1 MIQLFLIA
9 IFFILGSALF
19 IYRYTG
25 KKRLLKFDLVQFIYA
40 FIIAPLVFVWIKTF
54 VFYLVQ
60 AEPHRLSQ
68 SELFAIDTGVSLLG
82 LFVYSFVI
90 IHFLTKNFEIKRY
103 RDPLYDIF
111 QLSEVIHLWISHLGV
126 YFGLMLLLSLVS
138 ILNIFFP
145 LQTEL
150 SRWIFILFLPL
161 GFLLGLVF
169 FIAIWLSNFTKSRF
183 IKINKLMFAF
193 FLFVLLSAYFLLEV
207 KFESAYSAYWFF
219 LSSCFGTNL
228 LSISVERSQKVM
240 KKLEKWHHKYE
251 DGWSGF
257 MNRFQH
263 PS

>member
-9 IFFILGSALF
+9 IFFILASGLF

-40 FIIAPLVFVWIKTF
+40 FVIAPLVFVWLKTF
-54 VFYLVQ
+54 VFYLAQ
-60 AEPHRLSQ
+60 AEVHMLSQ
-68 SELFAIDTGVSLLG
+68 AELFLIDTGISLIG
-82 LFVYSFVI
+82 LFVYAFVI

-126 YFGLMLLLSLVS
+126 YFGLMLLFSIVS

-145 LQTEL
+145 IQTEL
-150 SRWIFILFLPL
+150 SRWAFLIFLPL

-169 FIAIWLSNFTKSRF
+169 FVAIWLSNFTKSKF
-183 IKINKLMFAF
+183 LKINKIMFAF
-193 FLFVLLSAYFLLEV
+193 FLFILLSVYFIFEV
-207 KFESAYSAYWFF
+207 KFESAYGAYWFF
-219 LSSCFGTNL
+219 LSTCFGANL
-228 LSISVERSQKVM
+228 LSVSVERSQKIM
-240 KKLEKWHHKYE
+240 KKIEKWHHKYD
-251 DGWSGF
+251 DGWSSL
-257 MNRFQH
+257 MNKFQH